1 MTTAITKYGANSAYF
16 PIHLEFCICVILA
29 NTHAIE
35 LIKITQALLELTKI
49 GIGFAALFIR
59 SKTGSFPFPS
69 ADKHVGVLLANNSA
83 TLKDNKNI
91 KSPVDTW
98 SLSVYTIDRIELISE
113 IACADRVTEII
124 KRNDEKIK
132 LHPELKDAIAN
143 IWADPIIQKEIAPRG
158 NEFNFNE
165 SCP

>member
-1 MTTAITKYGANSAYF
+1 M
-16 PIHLEFCICVILA
+16 
-29 NTHAIE
+29 
-35 LIKITQALLELTKI
+35 
-49 GIGFAALFIR
+49 
-59 SKTGSFPFPS
+59 
-69 ADKHVGVLLANNSA
+69 
-83 TLKDNKNI
+83 
-91 KSPVDTW
+91 
-98 SLSVYTIDRIELISE
+98 
-113 IACADRVTEII
+113 CADRVTEII